1 MCTNTGL
8 QYNGVHYTLHIQLCT
23 VAGVTAVFTQQLLVV
38 VTCHTHS
45 PEERVVGGE
54 DGGGVSG
61 GEGGSSV
68 TALSFSAST
77 KD

>member
-1 MCTNTGL
+1 M
-8 QYNGVHYTLHIQLCT
+8 
-23 VAGVTAVFTQQLLVV
+23 V

-45 PEERVVGGE
+45 PERWAVGGE
-54 DGGGVSG
+54 DGGGPSG

-68 TALSFSAST
+68 TALSFTAST

>member
-1 MCTNTGL
+1 M
-8 QYNGVHYTLHIQLCT
+8 
-23 VAGVTAVFTQQLLVV
+23 V

-45 PEERVVGGE
+45 PEGRAVGGE
-54 DGGGVSG
+54 NGGGPSG

-68 TALSFSAST
+68 TALPFTVST